1 LWSLGLECLVALLS
15 VFSHLLF
22 SFFFLE
28 IRELIKFFLSNYM
41 LLKIFFP
48 IVIMFIFFLLLL
60 LIFFTGSAGT
70 ISILKKIQN
79 GVVLVKNKNKS
90 QRVAT
95 GFLTEILPGQPAGSA
110 GSWFFLFFLQP
121 GPIPIPDRPVRL
133 DWISKL
139 YFLKYHSNIHSIF
152 LAVLFLFV
160 LISYFF

>member
-1 LWSLGLECLVALLS
+1 MLLATEINHCCIKGMDGGFSVQGYFLMILWSLGLECLVALLS

-70 ISILKKIQN
+70 IFILKKIQN

-95 GFLTEILPGQPAGSA
+95 GFLTGILPGQPAGSA
-110 GSWFFLFFLQP
+110 GS
-121 GPIPIPDRPVRL
+121 
-133 DWISKL
+133 
-139 YFLKYHSNIHSIF
+139 
-152 LAVLFLFV
+152 
-160 LISYFF
+160 

>member
-1 LWSLGLECLVALLS
+1 MILWSLGLECLVALLS

-70 ISILKKIQN
+70 IFILKKIQN

-95 GFLTEILPGQPAGSA
+95 GFLTGILPGQPAGLA
-110 GSWFFLFFLQP
+110 GS
-121 GPIPIPDRPVRL
+121 
-133 DWISKL
+133 
-139 YFLKYHSNIHSIF
+139 
-152 LAVLFLFV
+152 
-160 LISYFF
+160 